1 MTEEK
6 VTTENTETAAKAD
19 ETAAKAGGTG
29 EKKRSHNLLR
39 TVIFLCIVLIATI
52 ACVQVLG
59 FADAEKSNTVLEEY
73 YALEENTVD
82 CIYFGSSAVQR
93 GFVEPVAYHDHGIA
107 GYSYTCGTQPFVL
120 TKYFM
125 EETLK
130 TQSPRL
136 FLVEL
141 RGVCK
146 GPDDLAEVAV
156 RRMLDNM
163 KPSKNRYEAIHYITE
178 YASHGTN
185 EVDTTG
191 MSYYFPFLKYHSRWN
206 PSKQPKNLHLDYYMG
221 YGLDP
226 EWSFKIKKIHP
237 LEYRTTEAPIAPETE
252 EALVD
257 LLDYCDGLDAK
268 VLFVISPYE
277 ASELGME
284 KLNYASGIIHERG
297 YEVLNCLPEEVREEI
312 GLNNDTCYYN
322 REHLNYYGSLKY
334 THWLSEYVT
343 EHYDLPDRRSDDR
356 GSSWQA
362 WESEYQRLEKNLD
375 TIYSENYGNL
385 MKKVEKRE
393 NQAKKEAGDE

>member
-6 VTTENTETAAKAD
+6 TTI
-19 ETAAKAGGTG
+19 
-29 EKKRSHNLLR
+29 EKKRSHNALR
-39 TVIFLCIVLIATI
+39 AAIFLCIVVIAT
-52 ACVQVLG
+52 AVCTQVFG
-59 FADAEKSNTVLEEY
+59 FADAERSNTVLEQY
-73 YALEENTVD
+73 YDLDEGTVD

-93 GFVEPVAYHDHGIA
+93 GFVEPVAFHDHGVA

-130 TQSPRL
+130 TQHPKL

-156 RRMLDNM
+156 RRMVDNM
-163 KPSKNRYEAIHYITE
+163 KPSINRYKAIHYITQ

-191 MSYYFPFLKYHSRWN
+191 LSYYFPLLKYHSRWN

-226 EWSFKIKKIHP
+226 EWSFTIRTIHP
-237 LEYRTTEAPIAPETE
+237 LPFHKTEQPIAPETE
-252 EALVD
+252 EALID
-257 LLDYCDGLDAK
+257 LLDYCDGLDTK

-277 ASELGME
+277 ASAQGME
-284 KLNYASGIIHERG
+284 KLNYASRIINDRG
-297 YEVLNCLPEEVREEI
+297 YEVLNCLP
-312 GLNNDTCYYN
+312 
-322 REHLNYYGSLKY
+322 
-334 THWLSEYVT
+334 
-343 EHYDLPDRRSDDR
+343 
-356 GSSWQA
+356 Q
-362 WESEYQRLEKNLD
+362 
-375 TIYSENYGNL
+375 
-385 MKKVEKRE
+385 
-393 NQAKKEAGDE
+393 